1 MAKFTFYCQVDRDH
15 LARGIKTGVY
25 TYGSEYN
32 HLGWP
37 RAAGAHLLVQ
47 YSNKVWRQGPRG
59 GVKIV
64 KDRGHG
70 HSYGYVTTNEDMMKE
85 FVWVKLQARAV

>member
-1 MAKFTFYCQVDRDH
+1 MAKFTFYCRVDRDYP
-15 LARGIKTGVY
+15 ARGIKAGVY

-47 YSNKVWRQGPRG
+47 YSNKVWRQGPQG
-59 GVKIV
+59 GVKIIKNRNV
-64 KDRGHG
+64 DG
-70 HSYGYVTTNEDMMKE
+70 YGYVTTNEKQMKE
-85 FVWVKLQARAV
+85 FVWIKLQARAV

>member
-1 MAKFTFYCQVDRDH
+1 MAKFTFYCRVDRDRP
-15 LARGIKTGVY
+15 AQGINAGVY

-47 YSNKVWRQGPRG
+47 YSNKVWRQGPQG
-59 GVKIV
+59 GVKII
-64 KDRGHG
+64 KNRDTGSR
-70 HSYGYVTTNEDMMKE
+70 GYVTTNEDQMKE
-85 FVWVKLQARAV
+85 FVWIKLQAQAV